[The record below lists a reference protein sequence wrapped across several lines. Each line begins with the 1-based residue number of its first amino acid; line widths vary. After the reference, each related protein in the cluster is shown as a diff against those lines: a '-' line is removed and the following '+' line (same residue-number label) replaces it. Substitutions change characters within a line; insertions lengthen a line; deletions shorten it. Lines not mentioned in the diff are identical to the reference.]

1 MEHNTLNITI
11 GDSTTSC
18 VQIQKNETTFNGHT
32 CPKCKGKLRDSY
44 PNTIL
49 TSDPPQKN
57 VHCSECDYIGF
68 RFV

>member
-1 MEHNTLNITI
+1 MENRNNILNGQI
-11 GDSTTSC
+11 STSLATT
-18 VQIQKNETTFNGHT
+18 QRNEITFNGHI

-68 RFV
+68 MFA